1 MPAAAV
7 KQNPQALSG
16 FIGRKVF
23 VGGLESLILNIPGS
37 TWEVCWILPNLKM
50 LGAIGT
56 HGVGVKS
63 VDIVRNTKSEGR

>member
-7 KQNPQALSG
+7 IQNPQALSG

-23 VGGLESLILNIPGS
+23 VGGMESLTLNILGL
-37 TWEVCWILPNLKM
+37 TREVCWILPNLKM